1 MAKSDYLAEL
11 EQVSK
16 QRQEAFMKNIA
27 GRLGRERCT
36 KPPEHPF
43 RGAPPFWASYDLS
56 LEEKISLF
64 MENWQKVGGEAT
76 RVSNMEEAKAYIRNV
91 VKSMEARYLLC
102 FDQPELSSMELEDQG
117 PDVEV
122 TYWNPEREEELLAK
136 AAGSDIGIGVVDYA
150 VAHTGTILVMSSPF
164 KGRATS
170 LLPTAFMA
178 IIKADRLKTRLGE
191 ALKEVSQL
199 NQQGEMPAGV
209 HFVTGPSR
217 SADIENDLTIGVHGP
232 GVMYAVIVG

>member
-1 MAKSDYLAEL
+1 MAKSDYLTEL

-16 QRQEAFMKNIA
+16 KRQVAFIQNIA
-27 GRLGRERCT
+27 DRLGRERCT

-43 RGAPPFWASYDLS
+43 RGAPAFWTSYDLS
-56 LEEKISLF
+56 QEEKIRLF
-64 MENWQKVGGEAT
+64 MENWQKVGGEAI
-76 RVSNMEEAKAYIRNV
+76 RVSDMKDAKAYISNV

-102 FDQPELSSMELEDQG
+102 FDQPEISSMNLEDS
-117 PDVEV
+117 DAEV
-122 TYWNPEREEELLAK
+122 TYWNPDQEEELLAK
-136 AAGSDIGIGVVDYA
+136 AAGSDMGIGLVDYA

-178 IIKADRLKTRLGE
+178 IIKADRLRTRLGE
-191 ALKEVSQL
+191 ALKEVSEL
-199 NQQGEMPAGV
+199 NRAGEMPAGV

>member
-16 QRQEAFMKNIA
+16 QKQEAFMKNIA

-36 KPPEHPF
+36 QPPEHPF
-43 RGAPPFWASYDLS
+43 RGAPAFWKNYDLP

-64 MENWQKVGGEAT
+64 MENWQKVGGEAI
-76 RVSNMEEAKAYIRNV
+76 RVANLEEARDYITHV
-91 VKSMEARYLLC
+91 VKTMEARYLLC
-102 FDQPELSSMELEDQG
+102 FDQPEIAGMRLEEQSS
-117 PDVEV
+117 DVEV
-122 TYWNPEREEELLAK
+122 TYWNPEKEEELLAK
-136 AAGSDIGIGVVDYA
+136 AAGSDIGIGLVDYA
-150 VAHTGTILVMSSPF
+150 VAHTGTILVTSSPY

-178 IIKADRLKTRLGE
+178 IIKADRLRTKLGE
-191 ALKEVSQL
+191 ALKEVSEL
-199 NQQGEMPAGV
+199 NRAGNMPAGV